1 MIFTTKNPNLKQQKK
16 FCFFFGGGGG
26 GGGAEVSGNFFL
38 LRIQI

>member
-16 FCFFFGGGGG
+16 FVFFSEVVG